1 MTSTSSP
8 SSTDTWLSQQPPFD
22 RLPPKA
28 IAKLSQQVKWVRYR
42 MGQPMVARDR
52 LPGQLYILS
61 KGQARTIGHDPDT
74 NMPASLTSL
83 GAGELVG
90 WLGLVRDR
98 PCEAVISSTESTAA
112 VMPSTAFLE
121 LLDRYP
127 ELAEWTETPQLLEV
141 FDLLGLYLQGRADR
155 AAIFERQD
163 VRDLRELAL
172 KLAPRA
178 TLTMVRQTSD
188 ADSLDEDTLWLV
200 SNGASAGS
208 EIESAED
215 ARQLLTDIGTPLRLV
230 GIPVTALLSSSSVAH
245 ALSVASSTKAAKTA
259 ALATSGSSAIAP
271 DTNEIPFA
279 EGALETLSDSRGK
292 KRGQQ
297 TGERFPFVRGRGP
310 IDAPMACFQML
321 SQYFNVPFRRDVVRR
336 VLLNQHERVGTISLQ
351 ACGAIAEMMGLN
363 AQLFAA
369 PSVAIGQIQ
378 TPSMVEWRD
387 RLVVVFSASAKELTL
402 AIPEEGIRTISIDD
416 FVQAA
421 EDEIE
426 VVSLQRTQYTPEQ
439 RFSLKWFWPSIVKYR
454 KVLLEVLIASIF
466 VQMFALANPLMVQI
480 IIDKVIVQGSVA
492 TLNVLGG
499 LLIAVALFEGILT
512 AIRTNLFADT
522 TNRIDMALGTQ
533 VINHLLHLPMRYF
546 GRRPVGELASRVNEL
561 ENIRQFLTGTALTVV
576 LDAIF
581 SVVYIIV
588 MLFYSWL
595 LTIVALSTVPLFA
608 LLTLTVAPVLR
619 QQVRAKAERNA
630 ETQAYLVEAVSGIE
644 TVKAQNI
651 ELSTRWQWQQKYA
664 RYVSAGFKTVITS
677 STAGSLSSFLNKL
690 SGLLLLWVGAALVV
704 KGDLTL
710 GQIIAFRIIAGYV
723 TQPLLR
729 LIQLWQNFQE
739 TALSLERLSDILDHP
754 QEVEGDDLNNI
765 PMPTIKGAV
774 TFENL
779 SFRFKDSGPLQLKS
793 VNLTF
798 APGQFVG
805 IVGQSGSGK
814 STLMKLLMR
823 LYDPAEG
830 RITVD
835 RYDIRKVDLY
845 SLRRQIGMVLQDS
858 LLFEGTVQENIAL
871 TNPDASVEEIV
882 QAAKV
887 AFAHDF
893 IMELPNG
900 YNTRVGER
908 GTGLSG
914 GQRQRIA
921 IARVVL
927 QNPNLLIMD
936 EATSAL
942 DYNSERQVCT
952 NLAKA
957 FSDRTVFFITHRLST
972 IRQADTIVMMDK
984 GVLAEQGTHD
994 ELMALRGR
1002 YYTLYQ
1008 QQEAMA

>member
-8 SSTDTWLSQQPPFD
+8 SSTDTWLGQQPPFD

-28 IAKLSQQVKWVRYR
+28 VAQLSQKVKWVRYR
-42 MGQPMVARDR
+42 MGQPMVPRDR
-52 LPGQLYILS
+52 LPGQIYVLS

-74 NMPASLTSL
+74 SMPASMGSL
-83 GAGELVG
+83 GTGQLVG

-127 ELAEWTETPQLLEV
+127 ELLAWTQTPQLLEV
-141 FDLLGLYLQGRADR
+141 FDLLGIYLKGRADGKVVY
-155 AAIFERQD
+155 ERQG
-163 VRDLRELAL
+163 VSDLRELAL
-172 KLAPRA
+172 KLAPQASLQMVERA
-178 TLTMVRQTSD
+178 TD
-188 ADSLDEDTLWLV
+188 AEALDEDTLWLV
-200 SNGASAGS
+200 SNGVAAGS
-208 EIESAED
+208 EVESVGDAQRLLAEM
-215 ARQLLTDIGTPLRLV
+215 GTSLRLI

-245 ALSVASSTKAAKTA
+245 ALSVASSTKATKSA
-259 ALATSGSSAIAP
+259 ALASSGSSEIAV
-271 DTNEIPFA
+271 NSAEIPFA
-279 EGALETLSDSRGK
+279 EGALETLPATRKQRRQASS
-292 KRGQQ
+292 
-297 TGERFPFVRGRGP
+297 ERFPFVRGRGP

-336 VLLNQHERVGTISLQ
+336 VLLNQQERVGSVSLQ

-378 TPSMVEWRD
+378 TPSMVEWRE
-387 RLVVVFSASAKELTL
+387 RLIVVFAANAKELTI
-402 AIPEEGIRTISIDD
+402 AIPEEGMRTISIDD

-421 EDEIE
+421 GDEIE
-426 VVSLQRTQYTPEQ
+426 VVSLQKTQYTPEQ

-466 VQMFALANPLMVQI
+466 VQLFALANPLMVQI
-480 IIDKVIVQGSVA
+480 IIDKVIVQGSLS

-522 TNRIDMALGTQ
+522 TNRIDMTLGTQ

-581 SVVYIIV
+581 SVVYIGV
-588 MLFYSWL
+588 MLIYSWL

-619 QQVRAKAERNA
+619 QQVRLKAERNA
-630 ETQAYLVEAVSGIE
+630 ATQAYLVEAVSGIE

-677 STAGSLSSFLNKL
+677 STAGSVSAFLNKL
-690 SGLLLLWVGAALVV
+690 SGLLLLWVGSALVLS
-704 KGDLTL
+704 GDLTL
-710 GQIIAFRIIAGYV
+710 GQVIAFRIISGYV

-774 TFENL
+774 VFENI

-798 APGQFVG
+798 SPGQFVG

-835 RYDIRKVDLY
+835 RYDTRKVDLY

-858 LLFEGTVQENIAL
+858 LLFEGTIQENIAL

-882 QAAKV
+882 NAAKV
-887 AFAHDF
+887 AFAHEF

-927 QNPNLLIMD
+927 QNPTLLIMD

-942 DYNSERQVCT
+942 DYNSERQVCN
-952 NLAKA
+952 NLAKT

-1008 QQEAMA
+1008 QQEAMT

>member
-8 SSTDTWLSQQPPFD
+8 SSSTEAWLSKQSPFD
-22 RLPPKA
+22 LLPPRA
-28 IAKLSQQVKWVRYR
+28 ISQLVKQVKWVRYR

-52 LPGQLYILS
+52 LPGQLYVLS
-61 KGQARTIGHDPDT
+61 EGQARSIGHDSST
-74 NMPASLTSL
+74 NRAISLSSKEP
-83 GAGELVG
+83 GELLG
-90 WLGLVRDR
+90 WLSLVRDR
-98 PCEAVISSTESTAA
+98 PCEAVIASVEATAA
-112 VMPSTAFLE
+112 VLPATAFLD
-121 LLDRYP
+121 LLESYP
-127 ELAEWTETPQLLEV
+127 VLEEWVQKPQLLEV
-141 FDLLGLYLQGRADR
+141 FDLLGLYLQDRADR
-155 AAIFERQD
+155 SAIFERQQ
-163 VRDLRELAL
+163 VNDLQGLAV
-172 KLAPRA
+172 KLFPKV
-178 TLTMVRQTSD
+178 TLQTVKKPED
-188 ADSLDEDTLWLV
+188 ANRLDEDTLWLL
-200 SNGASAGS
+200 SNGPDAGS
-208 EIESAED
+208 EVESVAD
-215 ARQLLTDIGTPLRLV
+215 AKRLLSNSGGSLRLV
-230 GIPVTALLSSSSVAH
+230 GLPVTALLSSSSVAH
-245 ALSVASSTKAAKTA
+245 ALSTAAKTT
-259 ALATSGSSAIAP
+259 LAKASGSSSSSSI
-271 DTNEIPFA
+271 TLHSEIPYA
-279 EGALETLSDSRGK
+279 EGALTALPESR
-292 KRGQQ
+292 RQRRDRQPQQ
-297 TGERFPFVRGRGP
+297 KFPFVKGRGP

-321 SQYFNVPFRRDVVRR
+321 SQFFNVPFRRDVVKR
-336 VLLNQHERVGTISLQ
+336 VLLNQQERMGSISLQ

-363 AQLFAA
+363 AQLYGA
-369 PSVAIGQIQ
+369 PSAAIGQIQ
-378 TPSMVEWRD
+378 TPSMVQWND
-387 RLVVVFSASAKELTL
+387 RLVVIFSASAQELTI
-402 AIPEEGIRTISIDD
+402 AIPEEGIRRISIDD

-421 EDEIE
+421 DDNIE
-426 VVSLQRTQYTPEQ
+426 VVSLQKTQYTPEQ

-454 KVLLEVLIASIF
+454 KVLIEVLIASIF

-480 IIDKVIVQGSVA
+480 IIDKVISQGSVD

-499 LLIAVALFEGILT
+499 LLIGVALFEGVLT

-522 TNRIDMALGTQ
+522 TNRIDVALGSQ

-581 SVVYIIV
+581 SVVYIAV
-588 MLFYSWL
+588 MMVYSPL
-595 LTIVALSTVPLFA
+595 LTVVALSTVPLFA

-619 QQVRAKAERNA
+619 QQVREKAERNA

-690 SGLLLLWVGAALVV
+690 SGLLLLWVGCYLVLQ
-704 KGDLTL
+704 GELTL

-754 QEVEGDDLNNI
+754 QEVEGDDRNNI

-774 TFENL
+774 NYENV
-779 SFRFKDSGPLQLKS
+779 SFRFKDNGPLQLKS
-793 VNLTF
+793 VNLSF
-798 APGQFVG
+798 SPGQFVG

-835 RYDIRKVDLY
+835 RYDVRKVDLY

-858 LLFEGTVQENIAL
+858 LLFDGTVQENIAL

-882 QAAKV
+882 NAAKI
-887 AFAHDF
+887 AFAHEF
-893 IMELPNG
+893 IMDLPNG

-908 GTGLSG
+908 GSGLSG

-927 QNPNLLIMD
+927 QNPNLLILD

-952 NLAKA
+952 NLATA
-957 FSDRTVFFITHRLST
+957 FSHRTVFFITHRLST
-972 IRQADTIVMMDK
+972 IRQSDTIVMMDN
-984 GVLAEQGTHD
+984 GVVAEQGTHD